1 MSMSIQE
8 SLVEAYRRNWDICKD
23 LIKEIP
29 EEHWRTG
36 DVDYLIPARLVYH
49 VLDGAD
55 FYSNPTPKGFV
66 GGHRFGVDWEAA
78 TPEQLPTKEQT
89 RAYLGE
95 TMKKVDDWL
104 RGMSDSDLLSPQKE
118 FRWTGTTILGR
129 AIYLLVHCRQHI
141 GEINAELRRRGL
153 ARVKWR

>member
-1 MSMSIQE
+1 M
-8 SLVEAYRRNWDICKD
+8 VDAFRRNWDMYQE
-23 LIKEIP
+23 LIREVP

-36 DVDYLIPARLVYH
+36 DIEYLTPARIVYH

-66 GGHRFGVDWEAA
+66 GGHRFGIDWETA

-89 RAYLGE
+89 RAYLKE
-95 TMKKVDDWL
+95 MMTKVDDWL

-118 FRWTGTTILGR
+118 FRWTGTTILAG